1 VHAAA
6 RVEQWVGLPPL
17 TGSTVLD
24 PWRVR
29 HRLDLLGQ
37 LEPEPTHGP
46 TRSEMMLWEALDAD
60 GQGWLREH
68 VTGPYRMDFYLPSV
82 RLAVEVDGA
91 SHRGRVRFEKDA
103 LRDAW
108 HASRGITTRRFSAD
122 EVERDLPWVL
132 DEVGQHVT
140 RLTAPSVV
148 GEDVE
153 VIPPAQVAR
162 FVPVQRAAACTT
174 VLPDLASAVRR
185 LRRTLLS

>member
-1 VHAAA
+1 M
-6 RVEQWVGLPPL
+6 GLPPL
-17 TGSTVLD
+17 TRSVVLD

-37 LEPEPTHGP
+37 LEPEPPHGP
-46 TRSEMMLWEALDAD
+46 TRSETMLWAALDAQ

-68 VTGPYRMDFYLPSV
+68 VTGHYRLDFYLPSA

-91 SHRGRVRFEKDA
+91 SHRGRARFEKDA

-108 HASRGITTRRFSAD
+108 HEGRGITTRRFSAD

-132 DEVGQHVT
+132 DEVRQHVT
-140 RLTAPSVV
+140 RLTAPSAVA
-148 GEDVE
+148 EDRE
-153 VIPPAQVAR
+153 VIPPAQVTRSA
-162 FVPVQRAAACTT
+162 PVQRAAACTT

-185 LRRTLLS
+185 LRRLLAS

>member
-17 TGSTVLD
+17 TRSAVLD

-37 LEPEPTHGP
+37 LETEPPHGP

-68 VTGPYRMDFYLPSV
+68 VTGPYRLDFYLPSV

-108 HASRGITTRRFSAD
+108 HAGRGITTRRFSAD

-132 DEVGQHVT
+132 DEVRRQVT
-140 RLTAPSVV
+140 TLAAPS
-148 GEDVE
+148 
-153 VIPPAQVAR
+153 PAGPNRDDMQQEQVDR
-162 FVPVQRAAACTT
+162 PVPAQRAAACTT
-174 VLPDLASAVRR
+174 VLPDLPSAVRR
-185 LRRTLLS
+185 RRYLL